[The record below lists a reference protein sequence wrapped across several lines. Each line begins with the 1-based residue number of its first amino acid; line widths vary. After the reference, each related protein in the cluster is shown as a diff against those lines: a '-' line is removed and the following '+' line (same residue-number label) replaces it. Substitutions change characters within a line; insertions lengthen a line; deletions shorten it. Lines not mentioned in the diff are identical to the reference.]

1 MKRDLFISVIAPL
14 HNDADT
20 VEPFIK
26 ETLTVLQQCYTNYE
40 LVLVDDGSK
49 DDTAGR
55 IEKLLSVY
63 EGVRLLCLS
72 REFGEEVAISAGLD
86 MVIGDF
92 VVVMS
97 LDMDPPRLIPELVE
111 CAIKGADVV
120 VGVRRKRADEGWLT
134 RKGVAL
140 FYWYCRKW
148 LRLDLLENAT
158 HFCCLSRLALNAIT
172 QIKDSHRYLRLSSSY
187 VGYKRQSFV
196 YDPIRHNKK
205 KNRRFIQSVNEA
217 ISLII
222 ENSPHPLRF
231 VSMLGL
237 CAAATNLL
245 YALYIFTVYFIK
257 EDVQEGWTT
266 LSLQNA
272 TQFFFIALILAAL
285 SEYTGRILNRLRDR
299 PLYYVREE
307 HNSNVLLVDQ
317 NRRNVLEELGTIDLD
332 NGQ

>member
-14 HNDADT
+14 HNDADA
-20 VEPFIK
+20 VEPFIQ
-26 ETLTVLQQCYTNYE
+26 EALTVLQQCYTNYE

-49 DDTAGR
+49 DDTVVR
-55 IEKLLSVY
+55 IVKLLSVY

-97 LDMDPPRLIPELVE
+97 LYMDPPRLIPEFVE

-120 VGVRRKRADEGWLT
+120 VGVRRKRAGEGWLT
-134 RKGVAL
+134 RKGAAL

-148 LRLDLLENAT
+148 LQLDLLENAT
-158 HFCCLSRLALNAIT
+158 HFCCLSRVALNAIT

-187 VGYKRQSFV
+187 VGYQRQSFV
-196 YDPIRHNKK
+196 YDPIHHNGK

-217 ISLII
+217 IGLII

-245 YALYIFTVYFIK
+245 YALYIFTVYFMK
-257 EDVQEGWTT
+257 EKVQEGWTT

-272 TQFFFIALILAAL
+272 AQFFFIALILTAL
-285 SEYTGRILNRLRDR
+285 SEYTGRILDRLRER
-299 PLYYVREE
+299 PAYYIRGER
-307 HNSNVLLVDQ
+307 NSNVLLVDQ
-317 NRRNVLEELGTIDLD
+317 NRRNVVEELESIDLED
-332 NGQ
+332 DR